1 MFLKNRPLPR
11 GGGGYQL
18 VTSARQ
24 LRGKE
29 KCTRKRKNEET
40 LKEIK
45 SKRKKRIRMQRIRDK
60 NMDKYGRITE
70 GENSIFELSLSDQN
84 KASVNQRGTTWV

>member
-1 MFLKNRPLPR
+1 
-11 GGGGYQL
+11 
-18 VTSARQ
+18 
-24 LRGKE
+24 LRGRE

-60 NMDKYGRITE
+60 NGSITE
-70 GENSIFELSLSDQN
+70 GENSIFDLSLPDQN
-84 KASVNQRGTTWV
+84 KASVN